1 MNMTPQ
7 PPEHPTRRAIQA
19 ATLRGAQRRATSRLQ
34 LCLLP
39 LLLAGALSGCAS
51 LLGGGDER
59 ERSTIFALD
68 PRVTPDPAWPS
79 VDWQLSIATPT
90 APRMIDSFRIL
101 VRPNADE
108 LQVYKGANWA
118 KTPPDMLQDTIL
130 RALEDSGKIKAV
142 ARQGSG
148 IKAEYKLL
156 IDIRRFEADY
166 TAQGAATAQI
176 EFTAKL
182 VYNADQTVVASR
194 TFDQTESA
202 ADMSAVALS
211 DAFSRALTTTT
222 IQIAQWLLATRPAIP
237 DAMG

>member
-1 MNMTPQ
+1 MNITTPDRGPQ
-7 PPEHPTRRAIQA
+7 AARAIA
-19 ATLRGAQRRATSRLQ
+19 PETRPRTRHEASRLQ
-34 LCLLP
+34 WCM
-39 LLLAGALSGCAS
+39 LLLLMAGALSGCAS

-68 PRVTPDPAWPS
+68 PRITPDPAWPS

-130 RALEDSGKIKAV
+130 RGLEDSGKIKAV

-156 IDIRRFEADY
+156 VDIRRFEADY
-166 TAQGAATAQI
+166 SAYEQASAEI
-176 EFTAKL
+176 ELTMKMIR
-182 VYNADQTVVASR
+182 NADQSVIASR
-194 TFDQTESA
+194 TFQHSEPTADKSADALSA
-202 ADMSAVALS
+202 AFATAL
-211 DAFSRALTTTT
+211 AR
-222 IQIAQWLLATRPAIP
+222 IATQAIP
-237 DAMG
+237 WTLNTADKP

>member
-1 MNMTPQ
+1 MNTTTQ
-7 PPEHPTRRAIQA
+7 RTGHPTAANGPGTGRRAH
-19 ATLRGAQRRATSRLQ
+19 SRLQ
-34 LCLLP
+34 LCMLP

-51 LLGGGDER
+51 LLGGGGER

-68 PRVTPDPAWPS
+68 PRVAPNPAWPG

-101 VRPNADE
+101 VRPTDDE

-130 RALEDSGKIKAV
+130 RTLEDSGRIAAV

-148 IKAEYKLL
+148 IKADYKLL

-166 TAQGAATAQI
+166 SAPATATAEI

-182 VYNADQTVVASR
+182 IYNANQTVVASR
-194 TFDQTESA
+194 TFAHSEAA
-202 ADMSAVALS
+202 ADMSAPALS
-211 DAFSRALTTTT
+211 AAFSRALAATTEHL
-222 IQIAQWLLATRPAIP
+222 APWLLGTPA
-237 DAMG
+237 AR

>member
-1 MNMTPQ
+1 MNMTTPDRKL
-7 PPEHPTRRAIQA
+7 PAARAIA
-19 ATLRGAQRRATSRLQ
+19 PGTRIRGRHKASRLHW
-34 LCLLP
+34 CLLP
-39 LLLAGALSGCAS
+39 LLMAGALSGCAS

-68 PRVTPDPAWPS
+68 PRITPDPTWPS

-148 IKAEYKLL
+148 IKADYKLL

-166 TAQGAATAQI
+166 SLGAMPTAEI
-176 EFTAKL
+176 EFSAKL
-182 VYNADQTVVASR
+182 VLNSTQSVVSSQTFKLSQPESTPGDIAS
-194 TFDQTESA
+194 
-202 ADMSAVALS
+202 
-211 DAFSRALTTTT
+211 AFSQA
-222 IQIAQWLLATRPAIP
+222 IKLATNATAHWVLSTR
-237 DAMG
+237 

>member
-7 PPEHPTRRAIQA
+7 PPEHPTRQTIQA
-19 ATLRGAQRRATSRLQ
+19 TTLRSPQRHATSRLQ

-166 TAQGAATAQI
+166 SKWSTPTAEI

-182 VYNADQTVVASR
+182 VRNDSQSVVGSRNFVHEQTATDASAD
-194 TFDQTESA
+194 
-202 ADMSAVALS
+202 AVTQ
-211 DAFSRALTTTT
+211 AFSQGLIGTSTDTVKW
-222 IQIAQWLLATRPAIP
+222 ILEQGIAHR
-237 DAMG
+237 

>member
-7 PPEHPTRRAIQA
+7 PPEHPTRQAIQA
-19 ATLRGAQRRATSRLQ
+19 ATLRSPQRRATSRLQ

-156 IDIRRFEADY
+156 IDIRRFEVDY
-166 TAQGAATAQI
+166 SAHERASAEI
-176 EFTAKL
+176 EFTTKL
-182 VYNADQTVVASR
+182 IRNSDQSVVASR
-194 TFDQTESA
+194 TFQHSEPTVSKSADALSTAFARTLTESA
-202 ADMSAVALS
+202 MQAVPWILES
-211 DAFSRALTTTT
+211 TDK
-222 IQIAQWLLATRPAIP
+222 P
-237 DAMG
+237 

>member
-1 MNMTPQ
+1 MNMMPQ

-19 ATLRGAQRRATSRLQ
+19 ATLRGPQRRATSRLQ

-166 TAQGAATAQI
+166 SSGAMPTAEIEFSAKLIRNSDQIVIASSIFQQSKPASGTSESRLATA
-176 EFTAKL
+176 FVDGL
-182 VYNADQTVVASR
+182 NASTKEVVS
-194 TFDQTESA
+194 
-202 ADMSAVALS
+202 
-211 DAFSRALTTTT
+211 
-222 IQIAQWLLATRPAIP
+222 WLLQAP
-237 DAMG
+237 